1 MRKLHGYSFYYE
13 KASNRF
19 SRIGVCVGCGLYCF
33 TSGLEHEFSL
43 IEAQRIEQLDELPF
57 SWSLEYWQMM
67 GSLLGCLVSGI
78 ALCCMGRLSS
88 LLRIS
93 LPCLILASIST
104 YISTQVDIHSSI
116 FLFTATLQIFLQNM
130 SKSLAVTVTPIYI
143 LETIC
148 HYPGGF
154 ESRAMGA
161 LIALTQLPTA
171 VTAILVTGNQKDLAE
186 SKVLFV
192 LPVLTTVSAIVFY
205 LFAPESPRWLMQN
218 NGRIDDATKSLL
230 SLRPR
235 SVTHNQIAQELDQ
248 MRNDI
253 QMTSLCKTDSYIKPL
268 LTLSGFMLLVELM
281 GYKAYNFYMDWA
293 LTFSGLTMNSRLV
306 SSFIRLIALLMS
318 TVVSSTFPG
327 PKSTGLMLLI
337 SSGSLAFCLSAL
349 GCSFYFLEFG
359 TVKSKLMWLPATFLI
374 IYQVFF
380 WLGIGTYSMATC
392 ALLCPARSR
401 SIVLILVVIVHQ
413 MTSYFC
419 QLFLPMMIS
428 VLHPFGVFWFHAVMT
443 SIALAYIFVVIVPE
457 LKYMAKNVS
466 VDQSIQQFF

>member
-1 MRKLHGYSFYYE
+1 MMRKLHGYSFYYE
-13 KASNRF
+13 KASNKF

-57 SWSLEYWQMM
+57 SWSQEYWQMM

-116 FLFTATLQIFLQNM
+116 FLFSATLQIFLQNM
-130 SKSLAVTVTPIYI
+130 SRSLAVTVTPIYI

-148 HYPGGF
+148 HYPGGQ

-161 LIALTQLPTA
+161 LIALTQLPLA
-171 VTAILVTGNQKDLAE
+171 VSSLLATGDAQALSASRVILVLPALA
-186 SKVLFV
+186 SVAALVLC
-192 LPVLTTVSAIVFY
+192 LC
-205 LFAPESPRWLMQN
+205 APESPRWLMQN
-218 NGRIDDATKSLL
+218 NGCLDDATKSLL
-230 SLRPR
+230 ALRPR
-235 SVTHNQIAQELDQ
+235 SVTHNQIAHELDQ

-268 LTLSGFMLLVELM
+268 LTLSGFVLLIELM

-306 SSFIRLIALLMS
+306 SSFIRLVSLVMS

-327 PKSTGLMLLI
+327 PNSTALMLLI
-337 SSGSLAFCLSAL
+337 SSGSLAFCLSTL
-349 GCSFYFLEFG
+349 GCSFYFLEFS
-359 TVKSKLMWLPATFLI
+359 TTKLMWVPATFLI

-401 SIVLILVVIVHQ
+401 CIVLILVVIVHQ
-413 MTSYFC
+413 MASYFC
-419 QLFLPMMIS
+419 QLFLPMMMS

-443 SIALAYIFVVIVPE
+443 SIALAYISVVIVPE
-457 LKYMAKNVS
+457 LKFMAKNVS
-466 VDQSIQQFF
+466 VDQSVQQYF